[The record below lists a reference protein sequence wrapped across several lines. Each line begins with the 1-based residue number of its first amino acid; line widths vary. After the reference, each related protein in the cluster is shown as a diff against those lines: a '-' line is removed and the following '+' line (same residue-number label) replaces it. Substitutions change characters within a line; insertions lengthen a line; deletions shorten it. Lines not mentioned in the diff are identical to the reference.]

1 MMTLWQLNTR
11 GPLGGK
17 ASDPLPNDN
26 SGGKEKLA
34 KVVLVIEDNAAD
46 VFLLEE
52 AFREY
57 GLNVKLLVMD
67 DGEKAVQWIKDANG
81 TEGTEA
87 PQVVVLDLNLP
98 KRTGAEVLEQL
109 RSSERFHDLPVI
121 IFTSSNSYQDRSLA
135 SRFPAT
141 RFFQKSPDFDE
152 FIRIGKVVKEVID
165 GTETN

>member
-1 MMTLWQLNTR
+1 MKTSGLPD
-11 GPLGGK
+11 GS
-17 ASDPLPNDN
+17 ASSPLPNDN
-26 SGGKEKLA
+26 SGGKEKPA
-34 KVVLVIEDNAAD
+34 RVVLVIEDNAAD
-46 VFLLEE
+46 VFLLQE

-67 DGEKAVQWIKDANG
+67 DGEKAVQWIRDANG
-81 TEGTEA
+81 AEGTEP

-98 KRTGAEVLEQL
+98 KRTGAEVLEEL
-109 RSSERFHDLPVI
+109 RSTERFHDLPVI

-152 FIRIGKVVKEVID
+152 FIRIGKVVKDVIE
-165 GTETN
+165 GTETH